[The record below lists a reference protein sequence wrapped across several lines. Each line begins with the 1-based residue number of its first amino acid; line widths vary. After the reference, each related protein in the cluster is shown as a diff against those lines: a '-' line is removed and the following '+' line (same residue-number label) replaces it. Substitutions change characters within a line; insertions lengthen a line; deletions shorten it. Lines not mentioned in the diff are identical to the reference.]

1 MEVIDFEPKK
11 NNRCIVKFPS
21 KYNIQEYVITEINK
35 PKFINGKWDDFKIKF
50 RNIISPSPEHGV
62 YQMVNEL
69 PLDGL
74 LFNFVIQDLDP
85 TGVIVGEWV
94 IGVSEVIYANFGL
107 FSFDNYENQNIE
119 LVLRPKFCH
128 NKF

>member
-11 NNRCIVKFPS
+11 NNRGIVKFPS
-21 KYNIQEYVITEINK
+21 KYNIKEYVIAEINK
-35 PKFINGKWDDFKIKF
+35 PKFINGKWGDFKIKF
-50 RNIISPSPEHGV
+50 RNIIGHSPEHGV
-62 YQMVNEL
+62 YEMINEL

-94 IGVSEVIYANFGL
+94 IGVSEVIYADFGHL
-107 FSFDNYENQNIE
+107 SYEENEIQKIE